1 MASDASQ
8 DRRLVYK
15 ICRRGEW
22 QDALRSGRYAGSAD
36 DLRDGFIHLSA
47 AGQVAR
53 TAEKYFRN
61 EDGLMLIAF
70 PAARLGTALRWEV
83 SRGGTLFPHHYGAI
97 DVTLAV
103 SVKPMPLG
111 ADGVPELPAGIEPC

>member
-15 ICRRGEW
+15 ICRHNEW
-22 QDALRSGRYAGSAD
+22 QDALRTGRYAGSPD
-36 DLRDGFIHLSA
+36 DVRDGFIHLSA
-47 AGQVAR
+47 ADQLAR

-61 EDGLMLIAF
+61 EDGLVLIAF
-70 PAARLGTALRWEV
+70 RAAHLGAALRWEV
-83 SRGGTLFPHHYGAI
+83 SRGGALFPHHYGAI